1 MRPFTFLGL
10 AAIACFFFAPPRP
23 IFSQKAEPKKPDPIK
38 AALAKPRLLALHGN
52 YEEAREAYLAVGKKD
67 NTLAPHVVL
76 GIAESYRVEG
86 NFKLARE
93 ELDDA
98 NKAYPDH
105 PDILAARANLLY
117 ETGRWDEAEK
127 DADAAIAKK
136 EGQLLARWTKARIL
150 RDRGNTDEADKEFR
164 WVVRYY
170 TKRSNDDDDI
180 EDPEELL
187 MVAHCGAENAR
198 WHNLS
203 KQFSFILNEV
213 LKDTLK
219 IDKEFWPAEQLAGE
233 LLLEKYNR
241 PDAQD
246 AFDKALKINPKAVEP
261 LVGKAHAALVKYDLK
276 EAESLVE
283 QGLKKNPKHPG
294 ALRVKAE
301 LQMMASDY
309 AGAEKSLKGAKEVN
323 PRDERTL
330 GRLAAALY
338 VQNKKADYDAI
349 VKEVSEFDTKPG
361 LFYYELG
368 EALDERK
375 RYAEAEAHYKKAAEL
390 RPMLAGPRTSLGMLY
405 LRMGNEAEGRKLL
418 DAAFKLDPFNV
429 KVANTRKVLAHLD
442 GYRVVQTE
450 HYELKYDIGTD
461 KILGEF
467 IADYLEQT
475 HAELKKQYGFEPQ
488 GKSLFEVFNSHEM
501 FSGRTVGLPDLH
513 TVGACTGRVVA
524 IASPKAK
531 GLAKP
536 FNWGRVIRHELTHVF
551 NLAQTDFQCPHWLT
565 EGLATRNENMQ
576 AAPEWNAILKERHA
590 AGTLFNLDTV
600 MMGFVRPK
608 NQDEWTLAY
617 YQSLLYVKYA
627 AKAHGEP
634 CLAKI
639 LGAYKQG
646 LDTTAAIRA
655 GCDVEKAEFEK
666 GYRKFVDDIVK
677 SIPGTANKKPEKE
690 LTYEELKDAVKES
703 PDDLDLK
710 ARLAEQ
716 YVRRR
721 ENLDEAKKLID
732 EVWEKKPGHPT
743 AALLRARFLADD
755 GDNTAAISALERGLK
770 DAPDDL
776 RLKAAVLRLY
786 RKTNANDKLAPYLEE
801 IVAYDPDDLDS
812 RLRLAKLRTDAGKH
826 AEAEYFARDALFID
840 VMNVEARKL
849 LLDALR
855 AQGKEA
861 EAVKIE
867 KRYGE

>member
-1 MRPFTFLGL
+1 MRRTLFL
-10 AAIACFFFAPPRP
+10 AAFLLVLPAAFAQQP
-23 IFSQKAEPKKPDPIK
+23 EPKKPDPIK

-52 YEEAREAYLAVGKKD
+52 YEEARDAYEAAVKKD
-67 NTLAPHVVL
+67 AALAPYAAI
-76 GIAESYRVEG
+76 GIADTYRWEG
-86 NFKLARE
+86 DSNKGVAI
-93 ELDDA
+93 LDTAKKDFPE
-98 NKAYPDH
+98 NPDL
-105 PDILAARANLLY
+105 LAARADHLY
-117 ETGRWDEAEK
+117 GIGRAIDAEK

-150 RDRGNTDEADKEFR
+150 NERGDIDEADKAFR

-187 MVAHCGAENAR
+187 VVAHCGAENAR

-219 IDKEFWPAEQLAGE
+219 FDKDYWPAEQLAGE

-241 PDAQD
+241 PDAID
-246 AFDKALKINPKAVEP
+246 AFDNALKINPKAVDP
-261 LVGKAHAALVKYDLK
+261 LVGKAQAALVKYDLK

-283 QGLKKNPKHPG
+283 KALARNPKHPG

-309 AGAEKSLKGAKEVN
+309 AGATESLQAAQVTN
-323 PRDERTL
+323 PRDPRTL
-330 GRLAAALY
+330 GRLAAAYLF
-338 VQNKKADYDAI
+338 VDRKRDAEAMMKDRAI
-349 VKEVSEFDTKPG
+349 DAKPG
-361 LFYYELG
+361 VFFYELAQ
-368 EALDERK
+368 ALDERK
-375 RYAEAEAHYKKAAEL
+375 RYAEAEAHYKTAAEL
-390 RPMLAGPRTSLGMLY
+390 RPMLAGPRTALGMLY
-405 LRMGNEAEGRKLL
+405 LRMGKEEEGRKLL
-418 DAAFKLDPFNV
+418 DAAFKADPFNV
-429 KVANTRKVLAHLD
+429 KVANTRKVLNHLD
-442 GYRVVQTE
+442 GYRTLETE
-450 HYELKYDIGTD
+450 HYILKFDNATD
-461 KILGEF
+461 RILGEA

-475 HAELKKQYGFEPQ
+475 HADLKRQYGFEPP
-488 GKSLFEVFNSHEM
+488 GKSLVEVFNSHEM

-551 NLAQTDFQCPHWLT
+551 NLAQTDFLVPHWLT
-565 EGLATRNENMQ
+565 EGLATRNEQMQ

-608 NQDEWTLAY
+608 DHREWSLAY

-627 AKAHGEP
+627 VQAHGEP

-639 LGAYKQG
+639 LAAYKQG
-646 LDTTAAIRA
+646 LDTAAAIRA
-655 GCDVEKAEFEK
+655 GCEVDKAEFEK
-666 GYRKFVDDIVK
+666 GYRKYVDELVK
-677 SIPGTANKKPEKE
+677 GVAAAPKKTKEKE
-690 LTYEELKDAVKES
+690 LTFDELKQAAKDDPA
-703 PDDLDLK
+703 DLDVK

-716 YVRRR
+716 YVKRRMT
-721 ENLDEAKKLID
+721 DEAKPLID
-732 EVWEKKPGHPT
+732 EVWEKKPGQPT

-755 GDNTAAISALERGLK
+755 GDKEAAILTLEKGLK
-770 DAPDDL
+770 EAPTDE

-786 RKTNANDKLAPYLEE
+786 RETNANDKLAPFLEE
-801 IVAYDPDDLDS
+801 IVGYDPDDLDS
-812 RLRLAKLRTDAGKH
+812 RLRLAKMRGEAGKH
-826 AEAEYFARDALFID
+826 AEAEAFARDALFID
-840 VMNVEARKL
+840 ILNEEARKL

-855 AQGKEA
+855 SQGKED
-861 EAVKIE
+861 EVKKIE
-867 KRYGE
+867 KRYGKE